1 MRQVFLSGQS
11 GNERRPCQ
19 SEEERTN
26 RLIIANLPDQRDDA
40 AAHYKPGSDPE
51 MIRLGS
57 NSRQRRNSTN
67 SQKQKRTECT
77 TTKLD

>member
-26 RLIIANLPDQRDDA
+26 GLIIANLPDQRDDA
-40 AAHYKPGSDPE
+40 AANDKPNSNPE
-51 MIRLGS
+51 MARFGP